1 MVNSICQ
8 FAQIRVKDCER
19 KKESIYQCPTPSDY
33 AMCPPSRPSAW
44 TLGNKL
50 NKLDTHIS
58 KKKKNFNKYARLNAS
73 RYLGCHMAFFE
84 NCLPEITWFGHFCLA
99 LVIFRPVRT
108 KFERNFY
115 YSMKL
120 YHLFQIF

>member
-58 KKKKNFNKYARLNAS
+58 KKKKKIQQIRKAKRKSL
-73 RYLGCHMAFFE
+73 LG
-84 NCLPEITWFGHFCLA
+84 LSYG
-99 LVIFRPVRT
+99 
-108 KFERNFY
+108 
-115 YSMKL
+115 
-120 YHLFQIF
+120 LF